1 MSSAELEQDD
11 NLLELQLANDNF
23 DKTLP
28 QVLNV
33 SKLLTKEL
41 HLIETKEKQ
50 LGERFKS
57 QLHEYKKVSTA
68 VCCVC
73 VWIFLEMRLL
83 TLTYTLLL
91 LS

>member
-1 MSSAELEQDD
+1 MSSAALEQDD

-33 SKLLTKEL
+33 SKLLTNEL

-57 QLHEYKKVSTA
+57 QLHEYNKVSTA

-73 VWIFLEMRLL
+73 GYF
-83 TLTYTLLL
+83 TS
-91 LS
+91 LSLYL

>member
-1 MSSAELEQDD
+1 MSSAALEQDD

-33 SKLLTKEL
+33 SKLLTNEL
-41 HLIETKEKQ
+41 HLTETKEEE

-57 QLHEYKKVSTA
+57 QLDEYKKVS
-68 VCCVC
+68 
-73 VWIFLEMRLL
+73 
-83 TLTYTLLL
+83 
-91 LS
+91 

>member
-1 MSSAELEQDD
+1 MSSAALEQDD

-33 SKLLTKEL
+33 SKLLTNEL
-41 HLIETKEKQ
+41 HLIETKEEE

-57 QLHEYKKVSTA
+57 QLDEYKKVS
-68 VCCVC
+68 
-73 VWIFLEMRLL
+73 
-83 TLTYTLLL
+83 
-91 LS
+91 